1 MSERIVILL
10 SPPMRVDL
18 MVRLMR
24 AISREFPDA
33 RVPFDDPNGN
43 LAIEVDP
50 DSAAADP
57 PD

>member
-10 SPPMRVDL
+10 NPPMRVDL

-24 AISREFPDA
+24 AISREFPGA

-43 LAIEVDP
+43 LAIEVELEPEPSD
-50 DSAAADP
+50 
-57 PD
+57 